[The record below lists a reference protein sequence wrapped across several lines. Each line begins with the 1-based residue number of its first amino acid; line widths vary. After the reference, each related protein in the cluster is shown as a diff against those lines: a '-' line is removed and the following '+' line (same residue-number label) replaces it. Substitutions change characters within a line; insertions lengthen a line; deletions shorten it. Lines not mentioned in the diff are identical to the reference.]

1 MTVGDLGLGTKVGT
15 TDSTIRDEGCCIVRL
30 LNYRFSSAEISYFLV
45 ANVLVLGTVAYA
57 YAIESGY
64 PDFYYFCIQE
74 DEYLEWSCF

>member
-1 MTVGDLGLGTKVGT
+1 MTVDDPSLGTKVGT
-15 TDSTIRDEGCCIVRL
+15 TDSAIRNDKCCIVPP

-64 PDFYYFCIQE
+64 PDFYYFSIQE